1 MDVECNRVRFFEE
14 GSQILTNQKRES
26 TVFWLL
32 IDFKKFLM
40 PGEIF

>member
-1 MDVECNRVRFFEE
+1 MLNVIKYGTFGE

-32 IDFKKFLM
+32 IDFKKFFL